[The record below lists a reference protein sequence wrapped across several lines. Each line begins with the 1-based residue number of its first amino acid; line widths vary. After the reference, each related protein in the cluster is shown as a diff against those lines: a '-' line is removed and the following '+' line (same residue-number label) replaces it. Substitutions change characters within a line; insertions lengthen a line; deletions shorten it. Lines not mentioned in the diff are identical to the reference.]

1 MPRRPYRTLDDL
13 DIEELG
19 VFEYLDE
26 DTARFLP
33 APPTPVKAPVRNY
46 LLESRL
52 RLELPM
58 LWGWIFFS
66 CFFYQAWAW
75 LIIGGG
81 LIALNVWLRPAYEQR
96 NLGWLFK
103 IYTGVGAGQIAF
115 ALAQLADLEPIR
127 PLLGIYALGLVLV
140 WIVLEMRYQARSP
153 SEPTQDFY
161 DQVYYN

>member
-58 LWGWIFFS
+58 LWSWIFFS
-66 CFFYQAWAW
+66 CFLVSATTGFFA
-75 LIIGGG
+75 I
-81 LIALNVWLRPAYEQR
+81 VTFLRVTRAPR
-96 NLGWLFK
+96 
-103 IYTGVGAGQIAF
+103 
-115 ALAQLADLEPIR
+115 R
-127 PLLGIYALGLVLV
+127 
-140 WIVLEMRYQARSP
+140 RR
-153 SEPTQDFY
+153 
-161 DQVYYN
+161 